1 MFPKLNS
8 PSSSLFLK
16 KALPS
21 WVISDCSFPRVM
33 GWSSLFHYL
42 RSLPSLRPHS
52 TAITAF
58 PEVQASCTRALSR
71 DYRIN
76 FLVAQLHD
84 PHPLVQ
90 IFSVP
95 QRLTGQRPNSPCY
108 LKLSMAHLARLV
120 SFTPHYQTPYSL
132 GTQFCAFPNSMA
144 LLTDDVSFSRNASH
158 THTTPPPPTKV

>member
-42 RSLPSLRPHS
+42 RSLPSLRSHS

-108 LKLSMAHLARLV
+108 LKLSMA
-120 SFTPHYQTPYSL
+120 
-132 GTQFCAFPNSMA
+132 QFILPDWF
-144 LLTDDVSFSRNASH
+144 LLLPIIKLHIPWVLSPVLSQLYGFAHR
-158 THTTPPPPTKV
+158 